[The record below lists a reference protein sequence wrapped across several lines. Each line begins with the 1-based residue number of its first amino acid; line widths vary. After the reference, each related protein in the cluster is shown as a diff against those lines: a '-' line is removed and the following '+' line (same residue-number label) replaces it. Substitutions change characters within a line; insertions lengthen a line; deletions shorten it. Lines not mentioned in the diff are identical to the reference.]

1 MSKFLSLFVS
11 FCVAGIAQSQKLAK
25 STGPPSFFLQDT
37 NDGLCLAGDRY
48 KRCGLD
54 TLWYVTGKPGSYQIH
69 KRPLTEDEEDI
80 CLSRDQ
86 CHLDNSDVKLNNCN
100 HCGAKKW
107 NILGDADTGYVL
119 TEDGNKNCVKRVGE
133 KVSTIKCDKGYT
145 AVSLQFATR
154 DDIAAM
160 SSDGA
165 RLITAA
171 ADNDVNTVK
180 AFLKNKVDVNSRDWD
195 KVTPLIAASGGGHL
209 GMVKLLISNKADV
222 NLRDKDNIT
231 ALMEGAM
238 GGHKDVV
245 DYLLSHGASVNV
257 FAASGV
263 SPLWLASSAGHAD
276 VVKYLLAKKAD
287 PNNKRMDG
295 ITALAAA
302 AAGGHIE
309 VVRLLLKAGAE
320 VNVKDKDGVT
330 PLISAA
336 ENGSLPLVKLLL
348 EKKADVNVISDT
360 GFSPLIIAAAHGH
373 VDVASALLDAGAQ
386 LELDHPEKVTALM
399 YFSVN
404 DL

>member
-1 MSKFLSLFVS
+1 MRSYTLL
-11 FCVAGIAQSQKLAK
+11 IASSIVVCTTQSQKLAK

-69 KRPLTEDEEDI
+69 KRPLGDDDEDV

-86 CHLDNSDVKLNNCN
+86 CHMDTSDVKLNNCN

-107 NILGDADTGYVL
+107 NILGDADSGYVL
-119 TEDGNKNCVKRVGE
+119 TEDGNKNCVKRIGE
-133 KVSTIKCDKGYT
+133 KVSTIKCDKGYS

-160 SSDGA
+160 SGEGA

-171 ADNDVNTVK
+171 ADNDVNAVK
-180 AFLKNKVDVNSRDWD
+180 SYLKNKVDVNSRDWD
-195 KVTPLIAASGGGHL
+195 KVTPLIAASGNGHL

-231 ALMEGAM
+231 ALMEAAM

-245 DYLLSHGASVNV
+245 DYLLSYGASVNV
-257 FAASGV
+257 YAASGV
-263 SPLWLASSAGHAD
+263 SPLWLASSAGHSE

-302 AAGGHIE
+302 SAGGHVE
-309 VVRLLLKAGAE
+309 VARQLIKAGAE
-320 VNVKDKDGVT
+320 VNVRDKDGVT
-330 PLISAA
+330 PLISAS

-348 EKKADVNVISDT
+348 ERKAEVNVLSDT

-373 VDVASALLDAGAQ
+373 VDVASVLLDAGAD
-386 LELDHPEKVTALM
+386 LELNHPEKVTALM
-399 YFSVN
+399 
-404 DL
+404 